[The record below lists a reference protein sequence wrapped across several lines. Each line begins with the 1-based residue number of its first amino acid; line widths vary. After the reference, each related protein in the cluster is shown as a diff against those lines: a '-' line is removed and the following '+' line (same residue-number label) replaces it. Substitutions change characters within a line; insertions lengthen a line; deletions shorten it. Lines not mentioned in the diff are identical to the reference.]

1 MANIWFTADFHFGHS
16 NIIRYCNRRFA
27 NAAEMDEAILDR
39 VNDLV
44 KTDDELYFLGDFC
57 IGGPKVAVA
66 YRQKI
71 RCKKVY
77 FILGNHDRVIKKIVD
92 QFVWVKEIAE
102 VNICHQPIVL
112 CHYAMRVWHH
122 SGRGAWQLYGHSH
135 GKLPAAEGSRSM
147 DVGVDTNDF
156 RPYSFDEIRAKLP
169 AQPIGR
175 DMPDLEGA

>member
-1 MANIWFTADFHFGHS
+1 L
-16 NIIRYCNRRFA
+16 YRRPEGRSA
-27 NAAEMDEAILDR
+27 H
-39 VNDLV
+39 
-44 KTDDELYFLGDFC
+44 
-57 IGGPKVAVA
+57 
-66 YRQKI
+66 RQKI

-77 FILGNHDRVIKKIVD
+77 LVLGNHDRVIKKIVD

-102 VNICHQPIVL
+102 VNIRNQPIVL

-135 GKLPAAEGSRSM
+135 GKLPATEGSRSI

-169 AQPIGR
+169 AQSVGR
-175 DMPDLEGA
+175 DMPDLESA